1 MAEQLPTLFQGL
13 TTQMGGLNSTIQ
25 MQGVKLEVPSFD
37 GSDPKS
43 CRRWLK
49 LIEKYSKA
57 NGLNL
62 NQMKDIAYR
71 TSDNAVSDFL
81 ERLLENYPNFT
92 WAEVKAEILVRFAD
106 VSDSQT
112 AFMLLH
118 KIKQEQDEDVPLYA
132 HRLQMLADQAYAD
145 TTNDQIQSQLVNF
158 FVDGLNYDY
167 LKIKVMREN
176 PTTLQA
182 AVNTALTELRF
193 RKRVGLRTGNHR
205 YSRQTFASDE
215 TPMDVDHYRPRMKC
229 QICKRTNHTTKQCR
243 ARKQQVNE
251 VQTNRRADI
260 ICWGCGRKGHNRRDC
275 RTHNSRKNEQE
286 N

>member
-13 TTQMGGLNSTIQ
+13 TTQMGWLNSTIQ
-25 MQGVKLEVPSFD
+25 MQGIKLEVPSFD

-49 LIEKYSKA
+49 LIEKYAKA

-62 NQMKDIAYR
+62 NQMKDIAYK
-71 TSDNAVSDFL
+71 TSDNAVGDFL

-106 VSDSQT
+106 ASDSQT

-118 KIKQEQDEDVPLYA
+118 KIKQEHDEDVPLYA

-145 TTNDQIQSQLVNF
+145 TTHDQIQSQLVNF

-167 LKIKVMREN
+167 LKTKVMREN

-182 AVNTALTELRF
+182 AVNTALTKLRF
-193 RKRVGLRTGNHR
+193 RKRVGPRTENHR

-215 TPMDVDHYRPRMKC
+215 TPMDVDH
-229 QICKRTNHTTKQCR
+229 
-243 ARKQQVNE
+243 
-251 VQTNRRADI
+251 
-260 ICWGCGRKGHNRRDC
+260 
-275 RTHNSRKNEQE
+275 
-286 N
+286 